1 MNDKNSN
8 LLKVIDPRFNEELYG
23 FNNIEKLFLNI
34 LKNDK
39 LLNAYIFYGIK
50 GVGKATFAFRLARF
64 ILNQEKNSDDSLF
77 ISKENK
83 VFKSI
88 ASLSHPDFIFIYGDS
103 SEKKISTELLKTIQ
117 INAYKT
123 SVESKYKVILLDS
136 IDDISTSNSSNVL
149 LKLLEDCPKNCIFLM
164 ISHSIFKVSKTIR
177 SRCQNIYF
185 KPINNKKFKN
195 WFTQSKIIENK
206 NIDIILSL
214 SNGSL
219 GRAMEIIN
227 TKNYFD
233 IYHKVNKF
241 IQNIETIE
249 NSDVEKLFSLYNSNE
264 ISVENFLLIIQ
275 FHITKVI
282 KILTVKN
289 NQNNLIH
296 CYLSLFFKINEIISS
311 FKSFKLDQNQLLN
324 IIKSILLNHS
334 KNYN

>member
-1 MNDKNSN
+1 MNDQNSN

-289 NQNNLIH
+289 NQN
-296 CYLSLFFKINEIISS
+296 YFG
-311 FKSFKLDQNQLLN
+311 
-324 IIKSILLNHS
+324 
-334 KNYN
+334 

>member
-1 MNDKNSN
+1 MNDQNSN

-117 INAYKT
+117 INTYKT

-296 CYLSLFFKINEIISS
+296 YYLSLFFKINEIISS

>member
-1 MNDKNSN
+1 MNAPNSN

-123 SVESKYKVILLDS
+123 SVESKYKIILLDS

-241 IQNIETIE
+241 IQNIETKE

-264 ISVENFLLIIQ
+264 ISIENFLLIIQ
-275 FHITKVI
+275 FHITKVV
-282 KILTVKN
+282 KTLTIKN
-289 NQNNLIH
+289 NLNNLIR
-296 CYLSLFFKINEIISS
+296 CYLSLFFKINVTVSL

>member
-1 MNDKNSN
+1 MNDQNSN

-233 IYHKVNKF
+233 IYHKVNKL

-296 CYLSLFFKINEIISS
+296 YYLSLFFKINEIISS

>member
-1 MNDKNSN
+1 
-8 LLKVIDPRFNEELYG
+8 
-23 FNNIEKLFLNI
+23 
-34 LKNDK
+34 
-39 LLNAYIFYGIK
+39 
-50 GVGKATFAFRLARF
+50 
-64 ILNQEKNSDDSLF
+64 
-77 ISKENK
+77 
-83 VFKSI
+83 
-88 ASLSHPDFIFIYGDS
+88 
-103 SEKKISTELLKTIQ
+103 
-117 INAYKT
+117 
-123 SVESKYKVILLDS
+123 
-136 IDDISTSNSSNVL
+136 
-149 LKLLEDCPKNCIFLM
+149 M

-206 NIDIILSL
+206 NIDTILSL

-324 IIKSILLNHS
+324 IIKSIFLNHS

>member
-1 MNDKNSN
+1 MNDQNSN

-296 CYLSLFFKINEIISS
+296 YYLSLFFKINEIISS